1 MMVRNA
7 WYVAAWA
14 DEVGQQPLA
23 RRICDQPIVLYRDPA
38 GRVAALEDRCC
49 HRGTPLSRGQVV
61 ENGLQ
66 CGYHG
71 LVFDAAGACVE
82 VPGQNLVP
90 PNARVRSYPTV
101 EKDGFVWIW
110 PGDAARADAAQI
122 IDYPYHNDTGR
133 WPHKH
138 ATYHIA
144 ASATL
149 MVDNLMD
156 LTHLGYVHARTVGGN
171 PKTHVDAQMKTTR
184 TPRGLRFIRWMRNSV
199 PPPTYVRAV
208 GFKGRVDRW
217 QEFEFVAPGNVLQA
231 TGALDAGSGR
241 DAEDRDGPFAIRLY
255 HGLTPETQGS
265 CFYFWS
271 VANGYRQG
279 EAEATEQ
286 LFQEIAAT
294 FDEDKTIVEAQQAR
308 LTELGE
314 AGLVDI
320 VSDGN
325 RVLMRRAVERLL
337 AEESRTRAA
346 E

>member
-1 MMVRNA
+1 MIVRDA
-7 WYVAAWA
+7 WYVGAWA

-23 RRICDQPIVLYRDPA
+23 RRICDLPMVFYRDASGRA
-38 GRVAALEDRCC
+38 GALEDRCC
-49 HRGTPLSRGQVV
+49 HRGTPLSHGQVV

-71 LVFDAAGACVE
+71 LVFATDGRCVE
-82 VPGQNLVP
+82 VPGQDRIP
-90 PNARVRSYPTV
+90 PTARVKSHPLV
-101 EKDGFVWIW
+101 EKDGFLWVW
-110 PGDAARADAAQI
+110 PGNPEKADPAQI
-122 IDYPYHNDTGR
+122 IDYPYHADRAR

-138 ATYHIA
+138 TTYHIA
-144 ASATL
+144 AAAML

-156 LTHLGYVHARTVGGN
+156 LTHLGYVHARTIGGN
-171 PKTHVDAQMKTTR
+171 PRTHVDARMTTTR
-184 TPRGLRFIRWMRNSV
+184 TPNGLRFVRWMRNSV

-208 GFKGRVDRW
+208 GFQGRIDRW

-231 TGALDAGSGR
+231 TGALDAGSGKHP
-241 DAEDRDGPFAIRLY
+241 EDRDGPFAIRLY
-255 HGLTPETQGS
+255 HGLTPETETT

-271 VANGYRQG
+271 AANGYRQN
-279 EAEATEQ
+279 EPEATEQ
-286 LFQEIAAT
+286 LFKEIAST
-294 FDEDKTIVEAQQAR
+294 FVEDKTIVEAQQGR

-325 RVLMRRAVERLL
+325 RVLMRRAMERLL
-337 AEESRTRAA
+337 ALEQGARAA